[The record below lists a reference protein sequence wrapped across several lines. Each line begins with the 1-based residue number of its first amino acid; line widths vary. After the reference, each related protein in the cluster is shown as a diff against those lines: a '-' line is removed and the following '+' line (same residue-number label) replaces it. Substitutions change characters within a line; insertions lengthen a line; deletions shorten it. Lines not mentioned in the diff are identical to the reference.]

1 MQTTK
6 LIQLSIACCL
16 ALCALL
22 GASSCEAPPAD
33 ERAFNKITYYHMSQG
48 LSEVKSPLVELINDA
63 EQRIDIALYR
73 LEDDAVADALIAA
86 KNRGVQLR
94 VVTDMQSIGDSG
106 FVKLLAADV
115 PVVQGDGEV
124 RYLPDPTLTS
134 ILQAC
139 LEFDGYRECTRR
151 DNGSTQPDD
160 GVIIRPDVYNVM
172 SNNFAVVDDF
182 NIWVSATPLIAGDT
196 IGIGFV
202 SYSQDLGMAFQRE
215 FQQMAGGVFATTLDT
230 FNGPVKSTVHG
241 MLYDSRIP
249 DATPGKRLQLQP
261 GYLTNKGIVNIHFN
275 PQQRLVKELIDEL
288 YAARSS
294 IFFMTDELLH
304 DFAIDALLYKVQA
317 GFDVRVILREGSKIP
332 RELLDAGVVRTIDAQ
347 YLPTMLITNHEEDR
361 NDFLWPRS
369 AMVMSHPLYRATPF
383 EVFTP
388 EPSSG
393 LSNDIVRIY
402 PSDFFTDGT
411 MWVMDEFF
419 SGRNASD
426 PPDNE
431 VQRLT
436 VRWLDTWN
444 RATPS
449 AMP

>member
-1 MQTTK
+1 
-6 LIQLSIACCL
+6 
-16 ALCALL
+16 
-22 GASSCEAPPAD
+22 
-33 ERAFNKITYYHMSQG
+33 
-48 LSEVKSPLVELINDA
+48 
-63 EQRIDIALYR
+63 
-73 LEDDAVADALIAA
+73 
-86 KNRGVQLR
+86 
-94 VVTDMQSIGDSG
+94 
-106 FVKLLAADV
+106 
-115 PVVQGDGEV
+115 
-124 RYLPDPTLTS
+124 
-134 ILQAC
+134 
-139 LEFDGYRECTRR
+139 
-151 DNGSTQPDD
+151 
-160 GVIIRPDVYNVM
+160 
-172 SNNFAVVDDF
+172 
-182 NIWVSATPLIAGDT
+182 
-196 IGIGFV
+196 
-202 SYSQDLGMAFQRE
+202 
-215 FQQMAGGVFATTLDT
+215 
-230 FNGPVKSTVHG
+230 
-241 MLYDSRIP
+241 
-249 DATPGKRLQLQP
+249 
-261 GYLTNKGIVNIHFN
+261 
-275 PQQRLVKELIDEL
+275 
-288 YAARSS
+288 
-294 IFFMTDELLH
+294 MTDELLH
-304 DFAIDALLYKVQA
+304 GFAIDALLYKVQA